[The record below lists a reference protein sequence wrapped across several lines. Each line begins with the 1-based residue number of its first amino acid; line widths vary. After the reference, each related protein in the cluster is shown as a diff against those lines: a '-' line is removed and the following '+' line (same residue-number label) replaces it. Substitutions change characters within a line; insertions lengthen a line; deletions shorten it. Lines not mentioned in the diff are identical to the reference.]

1 MFCSLGG
8 SLICCDGCC
17 NATHTKCARLGTQA
31 IPDEWYCCDCQ
42 AVSSDAQAPLQSAA
56 PKGVKIEHCTKG
68 ESTYPQQGLAPS
80 RFQWGSCDKPG
91 LV

>member
-1 MFCSLGG
+1 MFCSLDG

-31 IPDEWYCCDCQ
+31 IPDEWHCCDCQ

-68 ESTYPQQGLAPS
+68 ESTYLQQGLAPS